1 MDTPHLIEQLRTTLT
16 SLEEELQK
24 ITQENQSYVDT
35 IVVLKQTIERLETT
49 SVQDKNLIAQLSS
62 QQQQSSTK
70 RRAASLFSWN

>member
-24 ITQENQSYVDT
+24 MTQENQSYVDT
-35 IVVLKQTIERLETT
+35 IDVLKQTIERLETA

-62 QQQQSSTK
+62 QQQQSSK